1 MIRKFILKERNI
13 LWAIF
18 INSFVIFMLY
28 FPQYSKNWWLIGF
41 DHLFILFFL
50 LEVTIKWKEHGRKA
64 YFDKAWNVFDFVL
77 VMGSLPSLLVDFL
90 PVPDTSL
97 LMVLRIF
104 RLIRVLRFV
113 RFVPNIGKVLKGL
126 GRALRASVF
135 VFIALLILN
144 FLLALLSCHLF
155 GHLAPDYF
163 GDPLISA
170 YSIFQMFTLEGW
182 NEIPIAIAQSMN
194 SPFLVG
200 MMRLYFVVTVLSGG
214 IFGMSLANAVFV
226 DEMTMDNNLELEQKI
241 DNLQAQVR
249 ELTDLLRN
257 KGI

>member
-1 MIRKFILKERNI
+1 MIRKFVLEERNI
-13 LWAIF
+13 LAAIF
-18 INSFVIFMLY
+18 INSFIIFLLY
-28 FPQYSKNWWLIGF
+28 FPQYSRSLLLIVL
-41 DHLFILFFL
+41 DHFFILFFL
-50 LEVTIKWKEHGRKA
+50 LEVVIKWRENGRKA
-64 YFDKAWNVFDFVL
+64 YFEKPWNIFDFIL

-90 PVPDTSL
+90 PVPDTSV

-104 RLIRVLRFV
+104 RLVRVLRFV
-113 RFVPNIGKVLKGL
+113 RFVPNINKVLKGL

-135 VFIALLILN
+135 VFVALLILN

-155 GHLAPDYF
+155 GGLAPEYF

-170 YSIFQMFTLEGW
+170 YSIFQLFTLEGW
-182 NEIPIAIAQSMN
+182 NEIPVIIAQNME

-226 DEMTMDNNLELEQKI
+226 DEMTMDNNMELEQKI
-241 DNLQAQVR
+241 DSLQAQVK
-249 ELTDLLRN
+249 ELTELL
-257 KGI
+257 KEDE